1 METMMTTIKLEP
13 DISEQI
19 TYLAEESQVSAD
31 AFVDKALRGYLAQ
44 FRREKIRSEMEAF
57 NQQRAKLLTQFSG
70 KYVAVHNG
78 QVIDHDKDLRTL
90 HLRIFALL
98 GRMPVL
104 LKQVTQEPER
114 ELVFRSP
121 RFERGK

>member
-1 METMMTTIKLEP
+1 
-13 DISEQI
+13 
-19 TYLAEESQVSAD
+19 
-31 AFVDKALRGYLAQ
+31 
-44 FRREKIRSEMEAF
+44 MEAF
-57 NQQRAKLLTQFSG
+57 NRQRVKLLAQFSDE
-70 KYVAVHNG
+70 YVAVHNG

-90 HLRIFALL
+90 HLRIFKRL

-104 LKQVTQEPER
+104 LKQVTQEPAR